1 VGRPGEHPPGVAE
14 TGLLGDVRSAEHLA
28 AAADAN
34 APAERPPAAGD
45 AGAPGEGHQPAHRGP
60 ATRAVPSASRQPLPV
75 PAIETVGLRKE
86 YGRKVALHDLSLMVQ
101 TGEVFGL
108 LGPNGAGKTTT
119 VKILTGLVRPTA
131 GEARLFGQPAADP
144 AARRRI
150 GYLPESFR
158 FHDWLTGE
166 ALLDFHG
173 RLAGLSVEERRQRIP
188 QVIERVGLAGR
199 GGERLRAYS
208 KGMTQ
213 RIGLAQ
219 AILHRPDLVLLDE
232 PTSALDPVGRREVRD
247 LVRGLRAEGI
257 AVLLNSHL
265 LTEIEMVCDRVAIV
279 DRGRVVREGRLAD
292 LVGGTSEV
300 RLTLDRVDAELLE
313 ALRAHG
319 EVLTVEGKG
328 PDLARPTARAS
339 SAFPPDHSAEPQL
352 IPPDRAGATVVLGV
366 PDLEVAPTIAETV
379 VRRGYRLYG
388 LVPIQRSLEDVFVSL
403 VEGRDA

>member
-1 VGRPGEHPPGVAE
+1 MSQTASAEPPRTTGEGGAPRLGRPADRPGTVGD
-14 TGLLGDVRSAEHLA
+14 TGAPGDGR
-28 AAADAN
+28 
-34 APAERPPAAGD
+34 PAERPEATGEVGPPGAGRV
-45 AGAPGEGHQPAHRGP
+45 A
-60 ATRAVPSASRQPLPV
+60 AVPAV
-75 PAIETVGLRKE
+75 EAVGLRKE
-86 YGRKVALHDLSLMVQ
+86 YGRKVALHDLSLTVYA
-101 TGEVFGL
+101 GEVFGL

-173 RLAGLSVEERRQRIP
+173 RLAGLSAEERRARIP
-188 QVIERVGLAGR
+188 AVIERVGLAGR
-199 GGERLRAYS
+199 GGERLRGYS

-232 PTSALDPVGRREVRD
+232 PTSALDPVGRRDVRD

-300 RLTLDRVDAELLE
+300 RLTLDRVDAALLA
-313 ALRAHG
+313 ALRRHG
-319 EVLTVEGKG
+319 EVLAVEA
-328 PDLARPTARAS
+328 P
-339 SAFPPDHSAEPQL
+339 
-352 IPPDRAGATVVLGV
+352 TVVLGV
-366 PDLEVAPTIAETV
+366 PDLEVAPAIAETV
-379 VRRGYRLYG
+379 VRLGYRLYG
-388 LVPIQRSLEDVFVSL
+388 LVPLQRSLEDVFVSL
-403 VEGRDA
+403 VDGGDA